1 MLFDKASVQSQLQTG
16 GVITAVEVSR
26 SGFGIREK
34 HESFLKDY
42 AGLLEGKGEK
52 IVGMTDKSE
61 KERCD
66 WATAVGMAVATAA
79 AVAGTKGRSTPRR

>member
-66 WATAVGMAVATAA
+66 LLLQSLDFKFAL
-79 AVAGTKGRSTPRR
+79 SSPE